1 MKSAVELNSFLLKL
15 FSYVTWFDQSRN
27 REIWKGGSTADNS
40 IRFIVKGRLT
50 RNDLY
55 DTICMTLILS
65 ATLSGVE
72 TLKHLP
78 FHGICCFVE
87 IFSFF
92 SLVSEFFSK

>member
-1 MKSAVELNSFLLKL
+1 MKSAAELNSFLLKL

-27 REIWKGGSTADNS
+27 REIWKGGTADNS

-55 DTICMTLILS
+55 DTIYMTLILS